1 MQPTIG
7 ARCGIDVIYV
17 HDMNFGYFNFSR
29 DSDSDSSYNRWYSWT
44 GRRSFLTNRL
54 SYDRSLDSDTSGL
67 SSVTRFEEN
76 CISFYY
82 RTLVNH

>member
-1 MQPTIG
+1 MEQTIG
-7 ARCGIDVIYV
+7 PRFGVDVIYV
-17 HDMNFGYFNFSR
+17 HDINFGYFNFSR

-67 SSVTRFEEN
+67 SSVTRFENN
-76 CISFYY
+76 CICLFDK
-82 RTLVNH
+82 TLVNH